1 MRRIGAGVFA
11 LVLVLYAALLPIGL
25 SQWDPGEMQTV
36 PFILGIP
43 HAPGFPLYVLTGWL
57 WSHAIPLGD
66 VATRMTVLSAVCGA
80 AAAYLAYRTAFELSG
95 SLAAAILAA
104 ALFALAPVV
113 VVHVTRAGVEP
124 MMTLL
129 IALAV
134 FAALRFSRGGSPRA
148 LIVAGAASGLALA
161 VHTLAIWFLPGI
173 ALLLARR
180 SAAVPRRAIAAAA
193 AAFLIGPLFYLYLPL
208 RSAMIARTGYD
219 PTVALGLIPGAQ
231 GLIDNDHP
239 AAWGGFVR
247 HVTGAQFGAGDALV
261 APLLLASYPA
271 YLDRWWEILCAPA
284 GIVSGALA
292 IAGCAALIARRPQ
305 AGIALALIGF
315 LAIPFSLRYGA
326 LQDAAK
332 YYVVAVWVGAIL
344 AAVGVR
350 ELIEIGRTA
359 AQRRTLVFALA
370 AAAMFGMAH
379 VIAADPGTYGGR
391 HQVDGRTV
399 VSGVIAATPPDAIVV
414 AAWTYATP
422 LAYAQYVEGSFGN
435 RQVITDDAPPELIG
449 RWVRAR
455 PVYLIPFDE
464 RSKPGA
470 LELAEVPGSWP
481 RIYRVLPPS
490 P

>member
-1 MRRIGAGVFA
+1 VGVFA
-11 LVLVLYAALLPIGL
+11 LVLVLYGVLLPIGL

-43 HAPGFPLYVLTGWL
+43 HAPGFPLYVLAGWL

-80 AAAYLAYRTAFELSG
+80 AAAYLAYRAAFELSG

-104 ALFALAPVV
+104 ALFALAPIV

-134 FAALRFSRGGSPRA
+134 FSALRFSRTGSPRA
-148 LIVAGAASGLALA
+148 LIVASGACGLALA

-173 ALLLARR
+173 TLLLAQRL
-180 SAAVPRRAIAAAA
+180 APVPRRAIVTAA
-193 AAFLIGPLFYLYLPL
+193 AAFLVGPLTYLYLPV
-208 RSAMIARTGYD
+208 RSAIIARGGLD
-219 PTVALGLIPGAQ
+219 PTVGLGMIPGVQ

-239 AAWGGFVR
+239 AAWDGFVR
-247 HVTGAQFGAGDALV
+247 HVTGAQYGAGNALV
-261 APLLLASYPA
+261 APLLLGAYPS

-292 IAGCAALIARRPQ
+292 VAGLAALIARRPQ
-305 AGIALALIGF
+305 TGIALALVGF
-315 LAIPFSLRYGA
+315 LAIPFSLRYGV

-332 YYVVAVWVGAIL
+332 YYVVAVWIAAVL
-344 AAVGVR
+344 AALGARALV
-350 ELIEIGRTA
+350 EIGRSA
-359 AQRRTLVFALA
+359 VQRRTVALALA
-370 AAAMFGMAH
+370 AAATFGVAH

-391 HQVDGRTV
+391 HRVDGRNV

-435 RQVITDDAPPELIG
+435 RQVITDDAPRELVG
-449 RWVRAR
+449 RWVRER
-455 PVYLIPFDE
+455 PVYVIPFDE
-464 RSKPGA
+464 GSKPA
-470 LELAEVPGSWP
+470 SLELAEVPGSWP